1 MSAKPRLCGCGLKAC
16 VSVEVLL
23 GGVIDHVLEL
33 VHQAEPLAKRVLAE
47 NLKPGDK
54 TQVLPKG
61 TKTGLLKRGEVMAD
75 FRKIIRGKR

>member
-1 MSAKPRLCGCGLKAC
+1 MTRPKTGDDAIG
-16 VSVEVLL
+16 
-23 GGVIDHVLEL
+23 
-33 VHQAEPLAKRVLAE
+33 

-75 FRKIIRGKR
+75 FRKIIRGKKWASRYSE